1 MADEKLT
8 SLTALD
14 AFASGDLLYSV
25 DDPAGT
31 PVSKKAT
38 IDQAK
43 QFIVGDG
50 SVSVA
55 SGKTLTSSN
64 TLTLAGTDG
73 TTMTFPSTSST
84 VAGLGVSQTFTAT
97 QTITPAVNTS
107 AVIGSGYSL
116 TGSANASF
124 MDLAGTWNTSGT
136 PTAIKLNITDT
147 ASNAASLLMDLQVD
161 GASRVFIDKSGR
173 TYSKIPS
180 SNAST
185 NFSGERNA
193 TGNFLEGRWGA
204 SFIISAVGVTSGA
217 PFVRVSSDGIF
228 QWNSTTL
235 SVSSPDLTLRR
246 RGTAN
251 LQLGAA
257 DAAAPVAQ
265 TLSVQSVV
273 AGTTNTAGANL
284 TITGSQGTGTGAG
297 GSIIFQVAPAG
308 GSGTAQNALASAMV
322 IDSAKTVRVGTGYTV
337 ATLPAAGTA
346 GRRTYVTDA
355 TAPTFLGALVGGGS
369 TVCPVFDNGTAWVSA

>member
-84 VAGLGVSQTFTAT
+84 VAGLGVAQTFTAT

-107 AVIGSGYSL
+107 GLVGSGYSL

-136 PTAIKLNITDT
+136 PTLIKANVTDT
-147 ASNAASLLMDLQVD
+147 ASNAASMLMDLQV
-161 GASRVFIDKSGR
+161 GG
-173 TYSKIPS
+173 
-180 SNAST
+180 
-185 NFSGERNA
+185 
-193 TGNFLEGRWGA
+193 
-204 SFIISAVGVTSGA
+204 TS
-217 PFVRVSSDGIF
+217 
-228 QWNSTTL
+228 
-235 SVSSPDLTLRR
+235 
-246 RGTAN
+246 
-251 LQLGAA
+251 QL
-257 DAAAPVAQ
+257 
-265 TLSVQSVV
+265 
-273 AGTTNTAGANL
+273 
-284 TITGSQGTGTGAG
+284 
-297 GSIIFQVAPAG
+297 
-308 GSGTAQNALASAMV
+308 
-322 IDSAKTVRVGTGYTV
+322 TVRK
-337 ATLPAAGTA
+337 
-346 GRRTYVTDA
+346 
-355 TAPTFLGALVGGGS
+355 
-369 TVCPVFDNGTAWVSA
+369 N